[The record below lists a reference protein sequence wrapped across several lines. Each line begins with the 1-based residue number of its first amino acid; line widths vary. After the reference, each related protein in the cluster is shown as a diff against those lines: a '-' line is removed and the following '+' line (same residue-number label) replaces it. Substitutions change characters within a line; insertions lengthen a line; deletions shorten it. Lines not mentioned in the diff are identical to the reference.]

1 MKVIALGAQKGGVAK
16 TTSSLYLATRLAEML
31 GGTAAEPAVGLID
44 RDDSSRNLTRLLAT
58 FPQLVRPGVVMLL
71 GEDLPPA
78 HAAPPV
84 VIVDTPP
91 GLNAISSLREADLIV
106 VPVLPELQGIINLTD
121 YLDSI
126 EEQRLTISPGMRL
139 LALLPTRVQARSVS
153 DRQRLADIRAIAAN
167 QAPPL
172 LILPAVPH
180 REAIKRYDLDTLE
193 YNAPAEEI
201 VRHAKIARPTT
212 TS

>member
-1 MKVIALGAQKGGVAK
+1 MKVIAIGAQKGGVAK
-16 TTSSLYLATRLAEML
+16 TTSSLYLATRFAEML
-31 GGTAAEPAVGLID
+31 GGTAVEPAVGLID
-44 RDDSSRNLTRLLAT
+44 RDDSSRNLTRLLET
-58 FPQLVRPGVVMLL
+58 FPQLVRPGVVLL
-71 GEDLPPA
+71 PGEDLPPA
-78 HAAPPV
+78 RQAPPL

-167 QAPPL
+167 QVPPL
-172 LILPAVPH
+172 LVLPEVPH
-180 REAIKRYDLDTLE
+180 REAIKRYELDTPE
-193 YNAPAEEI
+193 YDVPAEEI

-212 TS
+212 AS